1 MGRTYL
7 GACIITVTI
16 LFSGL
21 SMVKEVRAEEND
33 NAPSESQSDRE
44 SKPVAEDLDHSH
56 DNRDMQPQS
65 NVDSS
70 GNESSGRDDSSHGN
84 DQQISAPAP

>member
-44 SKPVAEDLDHSH
+44 SKPVAEDLDSH